1 MSTCLLIHLL
11 DELVFVV
18 VLLGIAEGG
27 TDAAGD
33 LDGEPVAVPVV
44 ALPVVPVDH
53 VGALAV
59 GHGETGGGGP
69 GAGTGAANG
78 DNLAAAAEAKVHAE
92 AVVSV
97 QSGGGDG
104 AAALDGLLGLARAH
118 GDVKAVAVLIA
129 ADPAVPCERG
139 VYAEQR

>member
-1 MSTCLLIHLL
+1 MARGLTLCGEIYLMSTCLLIHLL

-44 ALPVVPVDH
+44 ALPVVPVDLA
-53 VGALAV
+53 GALAV

-78 DNLAAAAEAKVHAE
+78 DNLAAAC
-92 AVVSV
+92 
-97 QSGGGDG
+97 
-104 AAALDGLLGLARAH
+104 LLYTS
-118 GDVKAVAVLIA
+118 DA
-129 ADPAVPCERG
+129 ADE
-139 VYAEQR
+139 

>member
-1 MSTCLLIHLL
+1 MMVNLSLYLSWPSQLPLLTTPGHWPS
-11 DELVFVV
+11 DMVKEVV
-18 VLLGIAEGG
+18 V
-27 TDAAGD
+27 D
-33 LDGEPVAVPVV
+33 LEREP
-44 ALPVVPVDH
+44 
-53 VGALAV
+53 
-59 GHGETGGGGP
+59 
-69 GAGTGAANG
+69 GAANG